1 MATDINENLNT
12 GEGVNSELSQ
22 PQDAKSTDWK
32 RRTLELEE
40 QLCML
45 RERVNSQTGKIREA
59 VSQRVGITMCILMD
73 CQCHKLDGIML
84 LSYYTGMSQLCLEC
98 VRRML

>member
-12 GEGVNSELSQ
+12 SEEEHLELSQ
-22 PQDAKSTDWK
+22 PQNEKSTDWK

-40 QLCML
+40 QLCFL

-59 VSQRVGITMCILMD
+59 VSQRVGILCVLMN
-73 CQCHKLDGIML
+73 CQCQKL
-84 LSYYTGMSQLCLEC
+84 
-98 VRRML
+98 

>member
-12 GEGVNSELSQ
+12 GEEVNSELSLTQ
-22 PQDAKSTDWK
+22 SEKSTDWK

-40 QLCML
+40 QLYML

-59 VSQRVGITMCILMD
+59 VSQRVGI
-73 CQCHKLDGIML
+73 
-84 LSYYTGMSQLCLEC
+84 YYVYIDELPMSQIIRYYVTQLLHRH
-98 VRRML
+98 VSITLRMY

>member
-12 GEGVNSELSQ
+12 GEEVNSELSL
-22 PQDAKSTDWK
+22 PQSEKSTDWK

-40 QLCML
+40 QLYML

-59 VSQRVGITMCILMD
+59 VSQRVGIHYVYIDELP
-73 CQCHKLDGIML
+73 
-84 LSYYTGMSQLCLEC
+84 MSQIIRYYVTQLLHRH
-98 VRRML
+98 VSITLRMY